1 MVAVF
6 KDIEAQALALPERER
21 SALVVRQLD
30 GLEPENDE
38 SPQAVA
44 RAWNEEI
51 ARRVADCDAGRTQGI
66 PLEQVHAEIQLLLRQ
81 HAKA

>member
-30 GLEPENDE
+30 SLEPENDE
-38 SPQAVA
+38 SPQAVV
-44 RAWNEEI
+44 
-51 ARRVADCDAGRTQGI
+51 RVW
-66 PLEQVHAEIQLLLRQ
+66 
-81 HAKA
+81 